1 MTSERRLRL
10 LSRLVGDAAELD
22 TERLGQVSAEV
33 TGSDG
38 AGIMLM
44 SGDLPQGTLTST
56 NPVSA
61 TIEELQFTLG
71 QGPCVDAYRQ
81 DRPVAEP
88 DLADPELFRWPA
100 FSPSAVEA
108 GVRAVFAFPL
118 HLGQVR
124 LGALD
129 LYRDHPGGLNDDEH
143 GDALAMAD
151 IATRAVLAIQADA
164 APGQLAVEL
173 EAGADF
179 HFVIH
184 QASGMVAAQLGVD
197 RGHGPDPPTGLR
209 LQPRPHLATG
219 GRRRGRPHPAVR
231 PGSCP
236 MTPARSDG
244 QPSVRAAPHTV
255 LHNCWGQTRRIR
267 HQPTTREAPC

>member
-1 MTSERRLRL
+1 MTGERRLRL
-10 LSRLVGDAAELD
+10 LTKLVGDDTELNS
-22 TERLGQVSAEV
+22 ERLGRVSAQV

-56 NPVSA
+56 NRVSA

-71 QGPCVDAYRQ
+71 QGPCVDAFHE

-88 DLADPELFRWPA
+88 DLADPEHPRWPA
-100 FSPSAVEA
+100 FTPAAIEA

-129 LYRDHPGGLNDDEH
+129 LYRDRPGGLNDDEH

-151 IATRAVLAIQADA
+151 ITTRAVLAMQAHA
-164 APGQLAVEL
+164 APGQLAAEL
-173 EAGADF
+173 EAGGDF
-179 HFVIH
+179 HSVIH
-184 QASGMVAAQLGVD
+184 QATGMVAAQLGVTVATALIRLRAYAFSHD
-197 RGHGPDPPTGLR
+197 RSLQQVADDVVARALR
-209 LQPRPHLATG
+209 LDKDPDL
-219 GRRRGRPHPAVR
+219 
-231 PGSCP
+231 
-236 MTPARSDG
+236 
-244 QPSVRAAPHTV
+244 
-255 LHNCWGQTRRIR
+255 
-267 HQPTTREAPC
+267 